1 MAIRLV
7 LAIILVA
14 SCSKTGLTMD
24 SGTRHD
30 SAAQDSVGADR
41 LLVTRDLPGAEEVGA
56 DSLLVTRDVLGA
68 EANLGCEGTFTG
80 QCDDDCGF
88 PTYWTSAQNLSR
100 WCGLY
105 QVFPPTSLALCPD
118 TDGYNRAVVFY
129 ETGGEMLV
137 IDRLFFLYDSTT
149 GAFVQEQFDPWRG
162 RGGEASCVLGLP
174 GQTLHWSSA
183 CALLG
188 ASLDSV
194 CSKGL
199 PDAG

>member
-30 SAAQDSVGADR
+30 SAAQDSVGADS
-41 LLVTRDLPGAEEVGA
+41 LLVTRDLPGAVEVGA

-68 EANLGCEGTFTG
+68 DANLGCAGTFTG

-88 PTYWTSAQNLSR
+88 PTDWTSAQDLSR

-129 ETGGEMLV
+129 NTGGEMGIV
-137 IDRLFFLYDSTT
+137 NRLFFLYDSTT
-149 GAFVQEQFDPWRG
+149 GAFVQEQSDPWA
-162 RGGEASCVLGLP
+162 GGKASCVLGLP

>member
-30 SAAQDSVGADR
+30 SAAQDSVGADS

-68 EANLGCEGTFTG
+68 EANLGCAGTFTD

-88 PTYWTSAQNLSR
+88 PTDWTSAQDLSR

-129 ETGGEMLV
+129 NIGGEMGI

-149 GAFVQEQFDPWRG
+149 GAFVQEQFDFWG
-162 RGGEASCVLGLP
+162 GGEASCVLGLP

>member
-1 MAIRLV
+1 MTIRLV

-30 SAAQDSVGADR
+30 SAAQDSVGAD
-41 LLVTRDLPGAEEVGA
+41 
-56 DSLLVTRDVLGA
+56 SLLVTRDVLGA
-68 EANLGCEGTFTG
+68 DANLGCAGTFTD

-88 PTYWTSAQNLSR
+88 PTDWTSAQDLSR

-105 QVFPPTSLALCPD
+105 QVSPPTSLALCPD

-129 ETGGEMLV
+129 NTGSEMG
-137 IDRLFFLYDSTT
+137 IIERLFFLYDSTT
-149 GAFVQEQFDPWRG
+149 GAFVQEQFDPWGG
-162 RGGEASCVLGLP
+162 REASCVLGLP

-183 CALLG
+183 CAYLG